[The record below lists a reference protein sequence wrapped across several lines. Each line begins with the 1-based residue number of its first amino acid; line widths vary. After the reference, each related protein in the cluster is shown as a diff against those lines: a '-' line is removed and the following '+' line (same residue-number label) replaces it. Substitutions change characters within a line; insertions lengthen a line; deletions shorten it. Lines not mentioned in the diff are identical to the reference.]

1 MKSFFYIRGKEMSK
15 KDDGRKMAEI
25 STRILAPTITA
36 GVMAGASG
44 VVAAVASVPILPI
57 VAGVGLA
64 IGLWSMFTSDD

>member
-1 MKSFFYIRGKEMSK
+1 MSK

-36 GVMAGASG
+36 GVVAGASG